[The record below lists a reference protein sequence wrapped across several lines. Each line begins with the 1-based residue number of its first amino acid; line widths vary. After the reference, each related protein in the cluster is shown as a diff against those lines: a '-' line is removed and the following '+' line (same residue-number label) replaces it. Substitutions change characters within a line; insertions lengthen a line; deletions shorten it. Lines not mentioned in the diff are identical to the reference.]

1 MNNVTLVGR
10 LTKDSELR
18 KTQSGT
24 ACTSFT
30 LAVNRTFK
38 TADGI
43 EADFIP
49 VVCWGKTA
57 QNVHDYTYK
66 GMRVGVIGRIQ
77 TRTYT
82 KNDGSN
88 VYITEVVANEVQF
101 LEQKQQRDQSGFYSM
116 KKVNLDEDFD
126 NDYNLSDDD
135 IEF

>member
-10 LTKDSELR
+10 LTKEPELR
-18 KTQSGT
+18 RTKNGT
-24 ACTSFT
+24 ACTTFT

-43 EADFIP
+43 EADFIQI
-49 VVCWGKTA
+49 VSWGKTA
-57 QNVHDYTYK
+57 ENVHDYTYK

-101 LEQKQQRDQSGFYSM
+101 LEQRQQNDQSKYYST
-116 KKVNLDEDFD
+116 KTVDIGENFD
-126 NDYNLSDDD
+126 NNYNLRDDD